1 MAGSTGTETHWR
13 LPGGAQTRT
22 TVTTGVIAENES
34 LGELQLQLPFFM
46 LLVLGLL
53 YKQKTFQLS
62 WVLACL
68 YNNPKL
74 QKKKKGLQLQ
84 APDTIKILD
93 ISFHTFPRL
102 ET

>member
-1 MAGSTGTETHWR
+1 VI
-13 LPGGAQTRT
+13 
-22 TVTTGVIAENES
+22 TVVIAENES
-34 LGELQLQLPFFM
+34 LGELQLQLPFFL

-53 YKQKTFQLS
+53 YKQKTLQLS

-84 APDTIKILD
+84 APDVTHDSKHIFSHISSIGD
-93 ISFHTFPRL
+93 INSSRDVL
-102 ET
+102 